1 MHTAELTKALNIAYP
16 IIQAPMAGGIATPE
30 LASAVSNAG
39 GLGSIAAGYL
49 SPDALR
55 TTIQETKKL
64 TDKPFSVN
72 LFVPTD
78 EKIEVSEEQLKRA
91 QKLLEPFYEELKIDV
106 PPLTTHFHESFDEL
120 IEVVIDEQIP
130 IVSFTFGIPP
140 KEVIAKLKQKDV
152 FLIGTATTVNE
163 AIEIEKAGLDAV
175 VAQGSEAGG
184 HRGTFST
191 SFEQALV
198 GSIALIP
205 QAVDNVSIPVIA
217 AGGIMDGRGMLAAEV
232 LGASAVQL
240 GTAFLTCEEAGT
252 NPAHKEAILESFE
265 DSTVITNVF
274 SGKPARGIHNYFIE
288 SMNDHEN
295 DIPPFP
301 YQHALT
307 NPLRKQASKQQ
318 NIRFMSLWCGQGARL
333 SKKTSA
339 KNLIQSIIQD
349 YEIRKSTLA
358 QTEK

>member
-1 MHTAELTKALNIAYP
+1 MHATKFTKLLNITYP
-16 IIQAPMAGGIATPE
+16 IIQAPMAGGITTPE
-30 LASAVSNAG
+30 LVASVSNAG

-55 TTIQETKKL
+55 NTIQKTKKL

-72 LFVPTD
+72 LFVPSD
-78 EKIEVSEEQLKRA
+78 EKLEVTQEKLKHAQQL
-91 QKLLEPFYEELKIDV
+91 LIPFYEELEIEV
-106 PPLTTHFHESFDEL
+106 PPLPSDFHEPFDEL
-120 IEVVIDEQIP
+120 IEIVMDEKIP
-130 IVSFTFGIPP
+130 IVSFTFGIPS
-140 KEVIAKLKQKDV
+140 KEVIAKLKQNDV

-163 AIEIEKAGLDAV
+163 ALEIEKAGIDAV

-205 QAVDNVSIPVIA
+205 QVVDYVSIPVIA

-252 NPAHKEAILESFE
+252 NPAHQKAILESFE

-288 SMNDHEN
+288 TLNDYED

-301 YQHALT
+301 YQNALT
-307 NPLRKQASKQQ
+307 NPIRKEAGKEQ

-333 SKKTSA
+333 SKNTSA
-339 KNLIQSIIQD
+339 TKLIESIIQD
-349 YEIRKSTLA
+349 YESRKSNLTHDK
-358 QTEK
+358 T